1 MSSLAKEMLKT
12 IDRMKQ
18 SNGGNEMEYKG
29 YNAVVTFDEEVGIL
43 HGEVID
49 TRDVITFQGKS
60 VDELKQAFGDSVE
73 EYLTICA
80 ETGRTPDKPFSGRI
94 ALRIEPEAHRAVT
107 GAARAR
113 GESINSWIVNAI
125 EQELDT
131 GHRLVAA
138 EAFDLEALHETAASD
153 AASNFEAFFHQVFQ
167 HHSVRH
173 PDDPVIPLWLDLLNG
188 SMWTSDAE
196 PTREIFKFDTKAF
209 GPNAA
214 GYSVVTHRPS
224 DADVAAR

>member
-1 MSSLAKEMLKT
+1 MSSLAKEMLKI

-18 SNGGNEMEYKG
+18 SNGGNQMEYKG

-125 EQELDT
+125 EQELAT
-131 GHRLVAA
+131 GHRLVATG
-138 EAFDLEALHETAASD
+138 AFDLEALHEAAASD
-153 AASNFEAFFHQVFQ
+153 FEAFLHQVFQ
-167 HHSVRH
+167 HHSARQ
-173 PDDPVIPLWLDLLNG
+173 PADPVIPLWLDLLNG
-188 SMWTSDAE
+188 SMWTSDAA

-224 DADVAAR
+224 NADVAAR